1 MVKLKGMTVISH
13 AYSGGIRFGS
23 VKLYHRAFDN
33 FLIGILYTYHGT
45 SFDTLSQGRKAILD
59 TNKDYC
65 SFFLRLKPL
74 QTADLQTWVISMQN
88 VHTGRQQIFS
98 NLDGLIQFLQT
109 EFGDAPVQTD
119 TSEPGT
125 QDAQGFPT

>member
-1 MVKLKGMTVISH
+1 M
-13 AYSGGIRFGS
+13 
-23 VKLYHRAFDN
+23 
-33 FLIGILYTYHGT
+33 
-45 SFDTLSQGRKAILD
+45 D

-98 NLDGLIQFLQT
+98 NLDGLIHYLQT

-119 TSEPGT
+119 SGRSET
-125 QDAQGFPT
+125 QDANEYQA